1 MEFIALAVIPIHLF
15 TTFLRNLASN
25 DKAFRNILDFTLLVV
40 TIVLARYFA
49 SQYNPSG
56 FSDKSLYTIVLPR
69 LLLEVTIQPEI

>member
-25 DKAFRNILDFTLLVV
+25 DKAFRNIFDFTLLVV

-49 SQYNPSG
+49 YQYNPSG
-56 FSDKSLYTIVLPR
+56 FSDKNTIVLPR
-69 LLLEVTIQPEI
+69 LLEVTIQPKRYR